1 MRKACMPMT
10 PSPKAIGS
18 EVQHD
23 PQESLRRPAG
33 DRRIGLCGQDRDHLR
48 QGDHPGQR
56 LRRSLRSDP
65 CRRSRRRRR
74 HATDRDRRQLEHP
87 GRRGD
92 PFQVGCRGDHRRA
105 QLHRPP
111 LHRPRSLRSR
121 RPGLHRLQQRAV
133 QLPGRRWLRGPPQ
146 RGGRRLRPASG
157 FLRTVHRAHR
167 SAHRPGE
174 HAAGQRF
181 RQRVLGRRGA
191 HQRRPGTRLQ
201 VAAERVLNMQ
211 SLLIRNARMVNEGQ
225 VREGDLLV
233 RHGRIE
239 RIAGCLENCGASR
252 EIDAAGR
259 YLLPGMIDDQVHFRE
274 PGYPQKGSIASESR
288 AAVAGGITSF
298 MDMPN
303 TRPATLS
310 LEALA
315 EKKRLAA
322 AHSVANFGFHFGVS
336 RDNLDTVA
344 ALDPR
349 EVAAVKVFM
358 GASTGDM
365 LVDDLPTLERLF
377 ASVPTLLLSH
387 CEDTPRI
394 EANLARWRQRF
405 GERIPAAAH
414 PRIRDAEA
422 CYRSTALAVELAQ
435 RHGTLLHVLHL
446 STARELAL
454 FEDKPLCQKRIT
466 AEVCVHHLLFDDSD
480 YARLGH
486 LLKCNPA
493 IKSREDRDALRR
505 ALAGNRLDV
514 IGTDHAPHAWA
525 EKQQAYPQAPAGL
538 PLVQHALPALLEL
551 VREGW
556 LSLATLVAKT
566 SHRVAELFAI
576 ADRGFLR
583 EGYWADLVLVS
594 ELEHPALAS
603 AMPLLSRCN
612 WTPFR
617 HRAFHHRIDTTIVS
631 GQLAWHAGRLSD
643 DCQGLP
649 LRFSR

>member
-1 MRKACMPMT
+1 M
-10 PSPKAIGS
+10 
-18 EVQHD
+18 
-23 PQESLRRPAG
+23 
-33 DRRIGLCGQDRDHLR
+33 
-48 QGDHPGQR
+48 
-56 LRRSLRSDP
+56 
-65 CRRSRRRRR
+65 
-74 HATDRDRRQLEHP
+74 
-87 GRRGD
+87 
-92 PFQVGCRGDHRRA
+92 
-105 QLHRPP
+105 
-111 LHRPRSLRSR
+111 
-121 RPGLHRLQQRAV
+121 
-133 QLPGRRWLRGPPQ
+133 
-146 RGGRRLRPASG
+146 
-157 FLRTVHRAHR
+157 
-167 SAHRPGE
+167 
-174 HAAGQRF
+174 
-181 RQRVLGRRGA
+181 
-191 HQRRPGTRLQ
+191 
-201 VAAERVLNMQ
+201 
-211 SLLIRNARMVNEGQ
+211 
-225 VREGDLLV
+225 
-233 RHGRIE
+233 
-239 RIAGCLENCGASR
+239 
-252 EIDAAGR
+252 
-259 YLLPGMIDDQVHFRE
+259 
-274 PGYPQKGSIASESR
+274 
-288 AAVAGGITSF
+288 
-298 MDMPN
+298 
-303 TRPATLS
+303 
-310 LEALA
+310 
-315 EKKRLAA
+315 
-322 AHSVANFGFHFGVS
+322 ANYGFHFGVS

-493 IKSREDRDALRR
+493 IKSRGDRDALRR

-631 GQLAWHAGRLSD
+631 GQLAWHAGLLSD